1 MDARAPNPWKE
12 RLDVFL
18 ETAASRDPSHLIEA
32 LCELAEIIGDDA
44 AEALLSMHPE
54 LFDYAPVLGE
64 AHRQK
69 VERKDIAETRRL
81 LREEQ
86 TGRNVTFRDVASP
99 AAIGAYERVSTM
111 FDRLDFRRVSRIVM
125 VGCGMLPVTLLHIHD
140 RTDVREIVGLDI
152 VPDSVETARE
162 LADRL
167 GYSRVKIELCDGRA
181 YDFSRAQVIFVAN
194 MVSPKA
200 AVLSR
205 IADAAAEGV
214 QVVVREPYSL
224 GRLLTESV
232 EDSLDSR
239 LEITGKGH
247 GWRGN
252 LSLDLYLR
260 RRVG

>member
-1 MDARAPNPWKE
+1 
-12 RLDVFL
+12 
-18 ETAASRDPSHLIEA
+18 
-32 LCELAEIIGDDA
+32 
-44 AEALLSMHPE
+44 
-54 LFDYAPVLGE
+54 
-64 AHRQK
+64 
-69 VERKDIAETRRL
+69 
-81 LREEQ
+81 
-86 TGRNVTFRDVASP
+86 
-99 AAIGAYERVSTM
+99 
-111 FDRLDFRRVSRIVM
+111 
-125 VGCGMLPVTLLHIHD
+125 
-140 RTDVREIVGLDI
+140 
-152 VPDSVETARE
+152 
-162 LADRL
+162 
-167 GYSRVKIELCDGRA
+167 VKIELCDGRA

-205 IADAAAEGV
+205 IADTAAEGV